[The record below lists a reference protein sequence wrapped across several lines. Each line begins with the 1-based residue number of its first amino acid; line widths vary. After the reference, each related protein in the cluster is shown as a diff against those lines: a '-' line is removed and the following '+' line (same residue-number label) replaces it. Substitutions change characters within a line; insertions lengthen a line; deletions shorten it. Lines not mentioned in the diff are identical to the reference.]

1 MQRGAGLKWYEGCM
15 DVEIISAPAYALG
28 KVTVPAGGGVRVQSG
43 GMSIMQGD
51 LTVDTTAHGGII
63 GGLKRSLGGASFFVN
78 DFTSK
83 TGGMV
88 GVGPALPGDLTVI
101 NLNGTNSL
109 LVQNHCWLASDL
121 SIGVDSSWGG
131 AKGFFSGAG
140 LILLRCSGAGDLLVA
155 GFGAIHTIDLAAGE
169 VVTLDTGNVVA
180 FDDTIVYNVRKAGG
194 NWKTTL
200 LGGEGL
206 VTEFTG
212 PGRLWWQT
220 RSSSDLLNWI
230 ARHTQSTATT

>member
-1 MQRGAGLKWYEGCM
+1 M

-28 KVTVPAGGGVRVQSG
+28 KITVPPGGGVRVQSG

-51 LTVDTTAHGGII
+51 LEVDTKAHGGFMS
-63 GGLKRSLGGASFFVN
+63 GLKRSLGGASFFVN
-78 DFTSK
+78 DFTSSS
-83 TGGMV
+83 GGMV
-88 GVGPALPGDLTVI
+88 GVGPALPGDMNIIKLDGQ
-101 NLNGTNSL
+101 NNL

-121 SIGVDSSWGG
+121 AIDVDSSWGG

-140 LILLRCSGAGDLLVA
+140 LILLRCSGVGDLLVA
-155 GFGAIHTIDLAAGE
+155 GFGAIHQINVNPGE
-169 VVTLDTGNVVA
+169 VVTLDTGNVIA
-180 FDDTIVYNVRKAGG
+180 FDDTITYNIRKAGG

-200 LGGEGL
+200 LGGEGF

-230 ARHTQSTATT
+230 ALHTQTTRTS

>member
-1 MQRGAGLKWYEGCM
+1 M
-15 DVEIISAPAYALG
+15 DVEIVSAPAYALG
-28 KVTVPAGGGVRVQSG
+28 KITVPAGGGVRVQSG

-51 LTVDTTAHGGII
+51 LSVDTKAHGGFMS
-63 GGLKRSLGGASFFVN
+63 GLKRSLGGASFFVN
-78 DFTSK
+78 DFTSS

-88 GVGPALPGDLTVI
+88 GVGPALPGDMSVI
-101 NLNGTNSL
+101 KLNGSGNL

-121 SIGVDSSWGG
+121 SIDVDAGWGG

-155 GFGAIHTIDLAAGE
+155 GFGAIHQIDLSAGE
-169 VVTLDTGNVVA
+169 VVTLDTGNVIA
-180 FDDTIVYNVRKAGG
+180 FDDTITYNIRKAGG

-200 LGGEGL
+200 LGGEGF

-230 ARHTQSTATT
+230 AMHTQTTRTS

>member
-1 MQRGAGLKWYEGCM
+1 M
-15 DVEIISAPAYALG
+15 DVEIVSAPAYALA
-28 KVTVPAGGGVRVQSG
+28 KITVPAGGGVRVQSG

-51 LTVDTTAHGGII
+51 LAIDTTVHGGFMS
-63 GGLKRSLGGASFFVN
+63 GLKRSLGGASFFVN
-78 DFTSK
+78 DFTSA

-88 GVGPALPGDLTVI
+88 GVGPALPGDLTLVKLDGSR
-101 NLNGTNSL
+101 NL
-109 LVQNHCWLASDL
+109 LVQNHCWLASDMT
-121 SIGVDSSWGG
+121 IDVDSGWGG

-140 LILLRCSGAGDLLVA
+140 LILLKCSGQGDLLLA
-155 GFGAIHTIDLAAGE
+155 TFGAIHQLDLAPGE
-169 VVTLDTGNVVA
+169 VVTLDTGNVTA
-180 FDDTIVYNVRKAGG
+180 FEDTIAYKVRKAGG

-220 RSSSDLLNWI
+220 RSSSDLI
-230 ARHTQSTATT
+230 AWLAARLQVQNTGTT

>member
-1 MQRGAGLKWYEGCM
+1 M
-15 DVEIISAPAYALG
+15 DVEIVSGPAYALG
-28 KVTVPAGGGVRVQSG
+28 KITVSAGGGVRVQSG

-51 LTVDTTAHGGII
+51 LAIDTKAHGGFMS
-63 GGLKRSLGGASFFVN
+63 GLKRSLGGASFFVN
-78 DFTSK
+78 DFTSD

-88 GVGPALPGDLTVI
+88 GVGPALPGDMSVI
-101 NLNGTNSL
+101 NLNGASNL

-121 SIGVDSSWGG
+121 SIDVDAGWGG

-155 GFGAIHTIDLAAGE
+155 GFGAIHQIDLSPGE
-169 VVTLDTGNVVA
+169 VVTLDPGNVIA
-180 FDDTIVYNVRKAGG
+180 FDDTITYNVRKAGG

-200 LGGEGL
+200 LGGEGF

-212 PGRLWWQT
+212 QGRLWWQT

-230 ARHTQSTATT
+230 ALHVQATRTS

>member
-1 MQRGAGLKWYEGCM
+1 MEA
-15 DVEIISAPAYALG
+15 EIISSPAYALA
-28 KVTVPAGGGVRVQSG
+28 KINVPPGGGVRVQSG

-51 LTVDTTAHGGII
+51 LEIDTAAHGGFMS
-63 GGLKRSLGGASFFVN
+63 GLKRTLGGASFFVN
-78 DFTSK
+78 DFTS
-83 TGGMV
+83 TSGGMV
-88 GVGPALPGDLTVI
+88 GVGPALPGDLTI
-101 NLNGTNSL
+101 IKLDGQKDL

-121 SIGVDSSWGG
+121 TIDVDAGWGG

-140 LILLRCSGAGDLLVA
+140 LILLKCSGAGDLLVA
-155 GFGAIHTIDLAAGE
+155 GFGAIHHIDLAPGE
-169 VVTLDTGNVVA
+169 VVTLDTGNVTA
-180 FDDTIVYNVRKAGG
+180 FESSITYNIRKAGG

-220 RSSSDLLNWI
+220 RSSSDLIQWI
-230 ARHTQSTATT
+230 ALRLQATGKT